1 METILKLAKSNHFS
15 ISFCLGVTQQI
26 NARRDQDQIL
36 VVRIIELKLL
46 IEVRSLWMNR
56 LTTSKNSSKFGNVVD
71 LSWFSFS
78 LKLNFPVGS
87 KFYNIGA
94 NCLKNSAGFSGAQC
108 VTLAI
113 LNIQAHSASS
123 TPK

>member
-1 METILKLAKSNHFS
+1 
-15 ISFCLGVTQQI
+15 
-26 NARRDQDQIL
+26 
-36 VVRIIELKLL
+36 
-46 IEVRSLWMNR
+46 MNR

-71 LSWFSFS
+71 LFWFSFS

-87 KFYNIGA
+87 KLYNIGA

-108 VTLAI
+108 VKLAI